1 MESKDYKYYTPEI
14 EEFHAGFEYE
24 YFTKNWVNNKYQ
36 LTWCKLKFNKDEDF
50 NVSIDDTAYFIETNQ
65 IRVKYLDDEDVISLG
80 FNQITHD
87 CFNLD
92 VPLYRGREKQEVRLI
107 IRQTVLI
114 YLAQDEKYKDTDTT
128 NLFTG
133 TIKNK
138 SELKRLL
145 KQLQIL

>member
-1 MESKDYKYYTPEI
+1 MEKHYVPEI
-14 EEFHAGFEYE
+14 EEFHVGFEYE
-24 YFTKNWVNNKYQ
+24 RRHLGDNWISD
-36 LTWCKLKFNKDEDF
+36 TWLFHQFSEGRFLANLSYAE
-50 NVSIDDTAYFIETNQ
+50 S

-87 CFNLD
+87 CFNLN
-92 VPLYRGREKQEVRLI
+92 VPLYRGREQQEVRLI

-114 YLAQDEKYKDTDTT
+114 YLAQDAKYNDTDTT

-138 SELKRLL
+138 SELKKLL
-145 KQLQIL
+145 TQLQIL

>member
-1 MESKDYKYYTPEI
+1 MENKHYVPKI
-14 EEFHAGFEYE
+14 EEFHIGFEYE
-24 YFTKNWVNNKYQ
+24 TMYLQDYDTWKKEILEENDIEYFY
-36 LTWCKLKFNKDEDF
+36 
-50 NVSIDDTAYFIETNQ
+50 SSYFGDAVPSEF
-65 IRVKYLDDEDVISLG
+65 RVKYLDDEDVISLG

-114 YLAQDEKYKDTDTT
+114 YLAQDEKYNDTDTT